1 MRDQSQVK
9 LLKRFLVGFSY
20 YSKVASMTKSML
32 KLLYLK
38 VHRTIFS
45 IHFASLT
52 MAKIQIN
59 IIRL

>member
-1 MRDQSQVK
+1 
-9 LLKRFLVGFSY
+9 
-20 YSKVASMTKSML
+20 MTKSML